1 MTDKMIQLL
10 KTVEKPARYT
20 GNELN
25 MVKKASF
32 DVRFALC
39 FPDIYEVGMSHL
51 GSRIIYGL
59 LNAREDTYC
68 ERVYAPWVDME
79 ARMRENDVE
88 LFSLE
93 TGTPLRVFDIVAFSV
108 SHEMGYTNIV
118 NMLELSGIPVFSR
131 DRGEDMPLIA
141 CGGACTCNIE
151 PIADLIDI
159 AFIGDGEEVLSKFM
173 DLFARWKKSGANKQ
187 QLLKDACNLEGVYVP
202 SFYSANYDEAG
213 NFSGMTKL
221 EAEAPD
227 TIKRAI
233 VKDLEHAF
241 FPSSLIVPYINI
253 IHDRVTLEIF
263 RGCSRGC
270 RFCQAGYIYRPVRER
285 SCDTLVS
292 QAQQLI
298 HNTGYDEMSLL
309 SLSSGDYSALS
320 TLIPRLID
328 EFKQERVSVSL
339 PSLRIDSFM
348 KDYAEELQRVRKS
361 GLTFAPEAGTQRL
374 RDVINKGVT
383 EADLIRSVSDAFEA
397 GWNSIKLYFMIG
409 LPTETYADLD
419 GIAELA
425 HKVSACFYTIPKEK
439 RGKGLRLVISVS
451 SFVPKPFTAFQ
462 WVAQNSMAEFD
473 AKQRYLRNKLKGIR
487 GVEFNYSRPNASY
500 IEAVFARGD
509 RRLASVIV
517 AAHRHGCRFDSWAE
531 QFKFNEWM
539 NAFEEC
545 GINPDAY
552 ALRERDTG
560 EPLPWDIIDERVTKN
575 YLINEYERSKAG
587 AVTPDCRKGCNGCF
601 DGATYADYCAV

>member
-1 MTDKMIQLL
+1 MTDKLTQLL

-51 GSRIIYGL
+51 GSRIIYSL
-59 LNAREDTYC
+59 LNEREDTYC

-79 ARMRENDVE
+79 SRMRENSIE

-93 TGTPLRVFDIVAFSV
+93 TETPLRDFEIAGFSI
-108 SHEMGYTNIV
+108 SHEMGYTNLV
-118 NMLELSGIPVFSR
+118 NMLELSGIPVLSSE
-131 DRGEDMPLIA
+131 RGEDMPLIV

-159 AFIGDGEEVLSKFM
+159 AFIGDGEEVLTEFM
-173 DLFARWKKSGANKQ
+173 DVFVKWKKSGAKKM
-187 QLLKDACNLEGVYVP
+187 QLLKDVCSIEGVYVP
-202 SFYSANYDEAG
+202 SFYSPKYDAAG
-213 NFSGMTKL
+213 NFAGMTKL
-221 EAEAPD
+221 EDEAPD
-227 TIKRAI
+227 TIKRRI
-233 VKDLEHAF
+233 VKDLENAF

-285 SCDTLVS
+285 SCDALVCK
-292 QAQQLI
+292 AQQLI
-298 HNTGYDEMSLL
+298 KNTGHDEMSLL

-320 TLIPRLID
+320 SLIPRLID

-339 PSLRIDSFM
+339 PSLRIDSFL
-348 KDYAEELQRVRKS
+348 KNYAEELQRVRKS

-374 RDVINKGVT
+374 RDVINKGVS
-383 EADLIRSVSDAFEA
+383 EDDLLRSVSDAFES

-409 LPTETYADLD
+409 LPTETYEDLD

-425 HKVSACFYTIPKEK
+425 RKVSACFYSIPKEK
-439 RGKGLRLVISVS
+439 RGKGLRLVVSVS

-462 WVAQNSMAEFD
+462 WVAQNSMDEFD
-473 AKQRYLRNKLKGIR
+473 AKQRHLRNRLRGIR

-509 RRLASVIV
+509 RRLAQVVV
-517 AAHRHGCRFDSWAE
+517 AAHRRGCKFDSWAE
-531 QFKFNEWM
+531 QFKFGEWM
-539 NAFEEC
+539 KAFEEC

-552 ALRERDTG
+552 ALRERDMN
-560 EPLPWDIIDERVTKN
+560 EPLPWDIIDARVIKD
-575 YLINEYERSKAG
+575 YLALEYERSKAG
-587 AVTPDCRKGCNGCF
+587 AVTPDCRNGCNGCF
-601 DGATYADYCAV
+601 DGATYANYCTV